1 MRNVLAIACLGS
13 SLALAACSSE
23 GGPPNSMSNAPK
35 LDQRPIAA
43 PNFTPG
49 EEEAVLKAVDTFLL
63 ALGNGD
69 RELQKSIEYSDGSLA
84 IVRSTK
90 DSPGKVR
97 RMPSSELQKPSPNH
111 DPFIEMYWSP
121 TVLVRGPFAQVWA
134 PYVLRNNGA
143 VVHCG
148 IDAFQLVKDEGAWK
162 IHSSMSTM
170 EPDACAEMKPEAATG
185 LRPRDGW
192 KETPNQ

>member
-1 MRNVLAIACLGS
+1 MKLPIALPALSLA
-13 SLALAACSSE
+13 LALAACASTS
-23 GGPPNSMSNAPK
+23 GPPATMANAPK
-35 LDQRPIAA
+35 LDQTPIAA
-43 PNFTPG
+43 PKFATG
-49 EEEAVLKAVDTFLL
+49 EEEAVLKTVDTFLL

-69 RELQKSIEYSDGSLA
+69 RELQKSVEYSDGSLA

-90 DSPGKVR
+90 DAPGKVR

-121 TVLVRGPFAQVWA
+121 TVLARGPFAQVWA
-134 PYVLRNNGA
+134 PYVLRDNGA

-148 IDAFQLVKDEGAWK
+148 IDAFQLVKDAGAWK

-170 EPDACAEMKPEAATG
+170 EPDACAEMKPETATG

-192 KETPNQ
+192 KETPNN